1 MSEGRLDALADRCIP
16 PPTVDLSEAAR
27 LASEFLD
34 AHIVKLN
41 GFSPTG
47 EIEDFMLEFQDA
59 YEGEEDTLV
68 VAFVV
73 RPDVDPDEPPPEV
86 LSLARQCCDALVAAH
101 PEVNEFSI
109 AFEFLH

>member
-1 MSEGRLDALADRCIP
+1 M
-16 PPTVDLSEAAR
+16 DLSEASR

-34 AHIVKLN
+34 AHIVKHN

-59 YEGEEDTLV
+59 YEGDDDTLV

-73 RPDVDPDEPPPEV
+73 RPDVDPDDPAPEV
-86 LSLARQCCDALVAAH
+86 LALARQCCDALVAEH
-101 PEVNEFSI
+101 PEVNDFSI
-109 AFEFLH
+109 AFEFMH

>member
-1 MSEGRLDALADRCIP
+1 M
-16 PPTVDLSEAAR
+16 DLSEASR

-34 AHIVKLN
+34 AHIVELN

-47 EIEDFMLEFQDA
+47 ELEDFILEFQDA
-59 YEGEEDTLV
+59 YEGDDDTLV

-73 RPDVDPDEPPPEV
+73 RPEVDPEDPGPEV
-86 LSLARQCCDALVAAH
+86 LALARQCCDALVAAH
-101 PEVNEFSI
+101 PEVNDFSI